1 MPLKDSRSINNNNN
15 KNKSN
20 QATGL
25 ICKGHSVKNGPYIV
39 VTRLRV
45 LRVAV
50 GHRKVSR
57 RRASLTASRSPLGLW
72 LRVPGRRGS
81 PGKQLADGGLGAVA
95 VAVVHEQEA
104 GLVQE
109 GAVAAAAAAAAR
121 GRLLGAGKGGREAGG
136 KSDYKRSS
144 RIRLIHVGHV
154 S

>member
-1 MPLKDSRSINNNNN
+1 M
-15 KNKSN
+15 
-20 QATGL
+20 
-25 ICKGHSVKNGPYIV
+25 

-121 GRLLGAGKGGREAGG
+121 GRLLGAGKGGGGEAGE

-144 RIRLIHVGHV
+144 RIRLIHVDYV
-154 S
+154 SRFDSWHHKPLL